1 MCIRDS
7 PHAAHDEYVHDGRGE
22 RSGRDRPLRTQG
34 TLLREL
40 RRRAGG
46 YHQRQLRLL
55 GVGEL
60 LHRGRQADPSG
71 AQRHADRQRAGSVEI
86 RQHGGQ
92 RPAAGRGHR
101 HLRQGRAERACG
113 GGNPH
118 HQDRQNDRRRHGLSA
133 NHLLE
138 LAQDIVKQARAAG
151 ASDAECTI
159 AEGEEFSAKV
169 RMREV
174 ENLKEAGSRGAGLR
188 IMIGRRTGASYT
200 SDLSNEGIG
209 HLVKSAID
217 LADITTEDPH
227 AGLPDP
233 GEFGTLEG
241 DLGMYSP
248 DVAELDTAFKIEI
261 AKRAEDAALSSDPR
275 ISNSEGAGFD
285 NYAGRH
291 IFANSRDFAGEY
303 RSSYCSLSTSPV
315 ARDGESME
323 RDYWYTIARG
333 FSGLES
339 PEHVGRMA
347 AQRALRRLNAVKVE
361 TQRVPVV
368 FEPRTAPSLFGT
380 SPFDD
385 EGVASRRT
393 VVIERGVL
401 KSYLMNTYAARKLGM
416 KTTGNA
422 SRGLT
427 GNAGIGHG
435 NFFLAEGVQTPEQI
449 IAGIPNGF
457 YVTELMGFGVNVV
470 TGDYSRGAAGL
481 WIRDGELAFAV
492 SEVTI
497 AGNLNDML
505 RGIAGVGSD
514 LEFRGSVAA
523 PTIKMGEM
531 TVGGK

>member
-1 MCIRDS
+1 
-7 PHAAHDEYVHDGRGE
+7 
-22 RSGRDRPLRTQG
+22 
-34 TLLREL
+34 
-40 RRRAGG
+40 
-46 YHQRQLRLL
+46 
-55 GVGEL
+55 
-60 LHRGRQADPSG
+60 
-71 AQRHADRQRAGSVEI
+71 
-86 RQHGGQ
+86 
-92 RPAAGRGHR
+92 
-101 HLRQGRAERACG
+101 
-113 GGNPH
+113 
-118 HQDRQNDRRRHGLSA
+118 LSA

-138 LAQDIVKQARAAG
+138 LAQDIVKLAQAAG

-159 AEGEEFSAKV
+159 AEGDEFSANV

-188 IMIGRRTGASYT
+188 ILIGRHTGASYT
-200 SDLSNEGIG
+200 SDLSKDGIA
-209 HLVKSAID
+209 HLVKSAIE

-233 GEFGTLEG
+233 DEFGTLEG
-241 DLGMYSP
+241 DLGMYSA
-248 DVAELDTAFKIEI
+248 DVAGLDTALKIET
-261 AKRAEDAALSSDPR
+261 AKRAEDAALNSDPR
-275 ISNSEGAGFD
+275 ISNSEGASFD
-285 NYAGRH
+285 NYVGRH
-291 IFANSRDFAGEY
+291 IFANSRKFAAEY

-315 ARDGESME
+315 AREGESME
-323 RDYWYTIARG
+323 RDYWYTMARG
-333 FSGLES
+333 FSGLEA

-347 AQRALRRLNAVKVE
+347 AHRALRRLNAVKVD
-361 TQRVPVV
+361 TQKVPVV
-368 FEPRTAPSLFGT
+368 FEPRTARSLLDNIFEAVHGMSIYRQESFLAGKLGEKVASEDVTVVDDATLPGLFGT

-401 KSYLMNTYAARKLGM
+401 KSYLMNTYAARKLGL

-435 NFFLAEGVQTPEQI
+435 NFFLEPGVQTPEQI

-481 WIRDGELAFAV
+481 WIRNGELAFAV

-505 RGIAGVGSD
+505 KGIAAIGSD